1 MRRTAAPG
9 KSTSLAMM
17 ILVALMLICV
27 PCRQAGAESPDSRAI
42 QAADPMVKI
51 TTLPV
56 KFDVTQ
62 ALTGISKDVAQATG
76 LPENMVTY
84 YWQSFDHI
92 LCPGCAKAGITSPV
106 FVDLY
111 VPAFLKKD
119 EIQKVMISLAEAL
132 EKHTPLK
139 RRDVFIHTHVAE
151 KEMMYI
157 MGDVV
162 TNWKQVGG
170 PDE

>member
-1 MRRTAAPG
+1 MLKPVTPG
-9 KSTSLAMM
+9 KFAKLALAV
-17 ILVALMLICV
+17 LVALAVICGLG
-27 PCRQAGAESPDSRAI
+27 RQAMAESAQSRAI

-56 KFDVTQ
+56 KFDIPK
-62 ALTGISKDVAQATG
+62 ALTKISKDVAKATG

-92 LCPGCAKAGITSPV
+92 LCPGCPQAGITNPV
-106 FVDLY
+106 FIDLY
-111 VPAFLKKD
+111 VPAFLKQD

-162 TNWKQVGG
+162 KNWKQVGG